1 MRLAVGVSLTRIW
14 RDNLQAWLPGPRR
27 SPTQAI
33 TIAIEATRPLLAEL
47 ISIAGWAK
55 LVATGCPVFG
65 LPKSITCRRRI
76 QPSWRQVEY
85 LGNRVTVAPSL
96 AVYSKSLRP
105 SDQDDGGDT
114 DRRRVPDR
122 MASDPAPRRL
132 CRLVRRRHSS
142 GRRRDRPQPRR
153 RTMAALS
160 MQPRHGVGRGVS
172 STAISTILA
181 HWFDLHRGLALSL
194 APTGAS
200 VGGFA
205 VAPVLLTLSQR
216 HGLAAA
222 VPKVVLSLL
231 VVIVPLIWI
240 GIPWRADRRPP
251 LVETTV
257 GPRAPAITG
266 RNEVLQD
273 AQFWSVAA
281 PFALAL
287 DAPRRHVG
295 GRRRDRPARQARGAR
310 SDQDCRAHLA
320 W

>member
-1 MRLAVGVSLTRIW
+1 MPPNHGSSIH
-14 RDNLQAWLPGPRR
+14 
-27 SPTQAI
+27 
-33 TIAIEATRPLLAEL
+33 AT
-47 ISIAGWAK
+47 SSWGWA
-55 LVATGCPVFG
+55 G
-65 LPKSITCRRRI
+65 I
-76 QPSWRQVEY
+76 
-85 LGNRVTVAPSL
+85 
-96 AVYSKSLRP
+96 
-105 SDQDDGGDT
+105 
-114 DRRRVPDR
+114 
-122 MASDPAPRRL
+122 
-132 CRLVRRRHSS
+132 
-142 GRRRDRPQPRR
+142 
-153 RTMAALS
+153 
-160 MQPRHGVGRGVS
+160 S

-205 VAPVLLTLSQR
+205 VAPILLTLSQR

-240 GIPWRADRRPP
+240 GIRWRADRRPP

-295 GRRRDRPARQARGAR
+295 GRRRDRPRARPGALVQIR
-310 SDQDCRAHLA
+310 TVVRT
-320 W
+320 

>member
-1 MRLAVGVSLTRIW
+1 MPPNHGSSIH
-14 RDNLQAWLPGPRR
+14 
-27 SPTQAI
+27 
-33 TIAIEATRPLLAEL
+33 AT
-47 ISIAGWAK
+47 SSWGWA
-55 LVATGCPVFG
+55 
-65 LPKSITCRRRI
+65 
-76 QPSWRQVEY
+76 
-85 LGNRVTVAPSL
+85 
-96 AVYSKSLRP
+96 
-105 SDQDDGGDT
+105 
-114 DRRRVPDR
+114 
-122 MASDPAPRRL
+122 
-132 CRLVRRRHSS
+132 
-142 GRRRDRPQPRR
+142 
-153 RTMAALS
+153 
-160 MQPRHGVGRGVS
+160 GVS

-205 VAPVLLTLSQR
+205 VAPILLTLSQR

-240 GIPWRADRRPP
+240 GIRWRADRRPP

-295 GRRRDRPARQARGAR
+295 GRRRDRPRARPGR
-310 SDQDCRAHLA
+310 SFRSGLSCALSLVKHHTS
-320 W
+320 